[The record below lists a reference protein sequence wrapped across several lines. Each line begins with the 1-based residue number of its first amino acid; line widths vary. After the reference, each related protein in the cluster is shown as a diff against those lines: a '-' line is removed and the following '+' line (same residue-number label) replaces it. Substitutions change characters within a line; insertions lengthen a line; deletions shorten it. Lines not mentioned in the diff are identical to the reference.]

1 MKKTVL
7 IILLILPFLGY
18 SQQEKLPFH
27 EIGNYPE
34 EYSETNLISR
44 MIEGLGY
51 RYYWA
56 TESLNEKDLIY
67 KASIDS
73 RTTFEIIEHIY
84 TLSLM
89 IASSFK
95 NEKIDFNSEKFSY
108 TELRERTLNNFNF
121 IFESLKNTSD
131 LSALKIQFDRPL
143 DNTFPFWN
151 QINGPISDAI
161 WHSGQVVMN
170 RRASGNPLRK
180 GVNVFLGKTT
190 Y

>member
-7 IILLILPFLGY
+7 IILLILPFSGY

-84 TLSLM
+84 KLSLM

-121 IFESLKNTSD
+121 IFESLKNTSY
-131 LSALKIQFDRPL
+131 LSALKIQFDRPPL
-143 DNTFPFWN
+143 LPVL
-151 QINGPISDAI
+151 IAISYKI
-161 WHSGQVVMN
+161 F
-170 RRASGNPLRK
+170 
-180 GVNVFLGKTT
+180 GVGHFSAHLPNLISSIFVLYFT
-190 Y
+190 YKI